1 MMTAQSI
8 PVSSAGG
15 YAAYLESRTV
25 APEQGDYYLGA
36 DGSPAEAPGRWIT
49 DPAALQA
56 LGVTSTDD
64 VTPEDLRALMEGR
77 RPDSPADGEPVWLRP
92 PGSDGS
98 RAGGIDV
105 TFSAPKSVSIV
116 WALAT
121 APHRLQVEA
130 AHRTAVRAA
139 LAHLRDTVP
148 TTTSWSKEKRANIPA
163 IAADLHAAEFLHT
176 TARGV
181 AGEVPDPQLHS
192 HVVITSVQRTDG
204 AVAAV
209 RSRPVLR
216 GAREVGAYY
225 RAALADELRG
235 LGYSIEPAGNDER
248 YFRISGVPADLERTL
263 SKRTE
268 EVHVAAQRFRA
279 EHGREPERGELRS
292 LAVRSRNAKLPQTRG
307 ELDRAWER
315 SADAHGLTRADVDH
329 LQEQV
334 PAAEQAG
341 IWRAEVEPRL
351 TKTSAIFD
359 QRILRTTA
367 LEQAA
372 AAALS
377 PERALALADEL
388 IADRAVLPLADG
400 RLTTAR
406 MRRLETDIQT
416 RVERLAATP
425 AAERAGAEVAT
436 AIAAVEERLGA
447 PLNAEQRA
455 AIECLSSERVGVLVG
470 PAGTGKG
477 AVIDALAQSELAAN
491 RQVVGVAVA
500 GRTSQQLGEASP
512 ALAEHVRT
520 LDSLVASV
528 ERGST
533 TIDTQT
539 TVFVDEAGMGDTERL
554 DKLTRAVEE
563 RGARMILVG
572 DHRQLPSVGAGG
584 MFARLQRVAPTCE
597 LHDVVRTSE
606 PGERD
611 AWAALRAGE
620 PAQAMAHYR
629 DRGRLHF
636 SETRVEAVDTA
647 ARRYDELARDRDH
660 DRVAL
665 MTDASNA
672 EVDALNLRVQALRLR
687 RGELSDPIEKPD
699 SVELL
704 YRGDR
709 VCWTAAMPAFDGPR
723 VENGVRGEIVATD
736 EGSATVRLDGSGRT
750 VEASGEDLALLRL
763 GYASHVY
770 RQQGATVD
778 RAVVVTG
785 GWQTSRETSYVEAS
799 RAREGAEW
807 HVAREELD
815 GDVDAER
822 IDRLAARM
830 RISRTQVPSIA
841 LPVAPNAAAP
851 TPAVEPAPA
860 PPAVEI

>member
-8 PVSSAGG
+8 PASSASG

-25 APEQGDYYLGA
+25 APEQGDYYLGT
-36 DGSPAEAPGRWIT
+36 DGAPAEAPGRWIT
-49 DPAALQA
+49 DPATLQT
-56 LGVTSTDD
+56 LGVTRTDE
-64 VTPEDLRALMEGR
+64 VTPEDLRSLMEGR
-77 RPDSPADGEPVWLRP
+77 RPDSPASGEPAWLRP
-92 PGSDGS
+92 PGSDGR

-116 WALAT
+116 WALAV
-121 APHRLQVEA
+121 APHRLEVEV
-130 AHRTAVRAA
+130 AHRAAVRAA

-148 TTTSWSKEKRANIPA
+148 TTTSWSQERHRNVPA
-163 IAADLHAAEFLHT
+163 LAADLHAAEFVHT

-181 AGEVPDPQLHS
+181 AGELPDPQLHS

-204 AVAAV
+204 AVAAI

-216 GAREVGAYY
+216 AARELGAYY
-225 RAALADELRG
+225 RAALADELRS
-235 LGYSIEPAGNDER
+235 LGYAIESAGSDDR
-248 YFRISGVPADLERTL
+248 YFRIRGVPADVERAF

-292 LAVRSRNAKLPQTRG
+292 LAVRSRSAKLPQTRG

-315 SADAHGLTRADVDH
+315 SADSHGLKAADAERLREHERAT
-329 LQEQV
+329 EQPGV
-334 PAAEQAG
+334 
-341 IWRAEVEPRL
+341 WRAEVEPRL

-359 QRILRTTA
+359 QRVLRTIA

-377 PERALALADEL
+377 PGRALALADQL
-388 IADRAVLPLADG
+388 IADREVLPLADG

-406 MRRLETDIQT
+406 MRRLETDIQA

-425 AAERAGAEVAT
+425 TAERTEPGSA
-436 AIAAVEERLGA
+436 AIVTVEERLGA
-447 PLNAEQRA
+447 PLNAEQREA
-455 AIECLSSERVGVLVG
+455 FDRLSGARVGVLVG

-477 AVIDALAQSELAAN
+477 AVIDALAQSEIDAG

-528 ERGST
+528 QRGGAVV
-533 TIDTQT
+533 DKNT

-563 RGARMILVG
+563 HGARMFLVG

-584 MFARLQRVAPTCE
+584 MFARLQRVAPTSE
-597 LHDVVRTSE
+597 LHEVVRTSE

-636 SETRVEAVDTA
+636 SETRVEAVDA
-647 ARRYDELARDRDH
+647 AAHSYDQLARDRGH
-660 DRVAL
+660 ERVAL

-687 RGELSDPIEKPD
+687 RNELSEPVEKPD

-709 VCWTAAMPAFDGPR
+709 VCWTAAMPVVDGPR
-723 VENGVRGEIVATD
+723 VENGVRGEVIATGD
-736 EGSATVRLDGSGRT
+736 GSATVRIDGSGRT
-750 VEASGEDLALLRL
+750 VEAKGEDLGLLRL

-815 GDVDAER
+815 GEIDAES

-841 LPVAPNAAAP
+841 LPVAPNVAAP
-851 TPAVEPAPA
+851 TPAIEPAPA

>member
-8 PVSSAGG
+8 PASSAGG

-25 APEQGDYYLGA
+25 APEQGDYYLGT
-36 DGSPAEAPGRWIT
+36 DGAPAEALGRWIT
-49 DPAALQA
+49 EPTALQA
-56 LGVTSTDD
+56 LGVTNTDE
-64 VTPEDLRALMEGR
+64 VTPKDLRALMEGR
-77 RPDSPADGEPVWLRP
+77 RPESPADGEPTWLRP
-92 PGSDGS
+92 AGSDGS

-121 APHRLQVEA
+121 EPHRLQVEA
-130 AHRTAVRAA
+130 AHSTAVRAA
-139 LAHLRDTVP
+139 LVHLRDTVP
-148 TTTSWSKEKRANIPA
+148 TTTSWSKERRRNVPA
-163 IAADLHAAEFLHT
+163 LAADLHAAAFLHT

-192 HVVITSVQRTDG
+192 HVVITSVQRADG
-204 AVAAV
+204 AVAAI

-216 GAREVGAYY
+216 GAREAGAYY

-235 LGYSIEPAGNDER
+235 LGYAIEPAGKDDR
-248 YFRISGVPADLERTL
+248 YFRITGVPDELERAF

-268 EVHVAAQRFRA
+268 EVRVAAQRFRA
-279 EHGREPERGELRS
+279 EHGREPQRGELRS
-292 LAVRSRNAKLPQTRG
+292 LAVHSRNAKLHQTRG
-307 ELDRAWER
+307 DLDRAWER
-315 SADAHGLTRADVDH
+315 TADQHGLTRADAEH
-329 LQEQV
+329 LREHEPATEQ
-334 PAAEQAG
+334 PG
-341 IWRAEVEPRL
+341 IWQAEVGPRL

-359 QRILRTTA
+359 QRVLRTVA

-372 AAALS
+372 ATALS
-377 PERALALADEL
+377 PERSLALADHL
-388 IADRAVLPLADG
+388 ITQREILPLADG

-406 MRRLETDIQT
+406 MRRLETDIQA

-425 AAERAGAEVAT
+425 PAEYNGAELAGAIAT
-436 AIAAVEERLGA
+436 VEERLGA
-447 PLNAEQRA
+447 PLNAEQRE
-455 AIECLSSERVGVLVG
+455 AIERLSATRVGVLVG
-470 PAGTGKG
+470 QAGTGKG
-477 AVIDALAQSELAAN
+477 VVIDALAQSELAAG
-491 RQVVGVAVA
+491 RQVAGVAVA

-512 ALAEHVRT
+512 ALAGHVRT
-520 LDSLVASV
+520 LDSFVASV
-528 ERGST
+528 ERGGM
-533 TIDTQT
+533 TIDTNT

-584 MFARLQRVAPTCE
+584 MFARLQRAAPTSE

-606 PGERD
+606 PGERE

-620 PAQAMAHYR
+620 PAKAMAHYR

-636 SETRVEAVDTA
+636 AETRVGAVDAA
-647 ARRYDELARDRDH
+647 ARSYDELTRDRGH

-665 MTDASNA
+665 MTDSSNA

-699 SVELL
+699 SAEHL

-709 VCWTAAMPAFDGPR
+709 VCWTAAMPVFDGPR

-736 EGSATVRLDGSGRT
+736 ERSATVRLDGSQRT
-750 VEASGEDLALLRL
+750 VEAAGEDLGLLRL

-785 GWQTSRETSYVEAS
+785 GWQTSRESSYVEAS

-807 HVAREELD
+807 HVARDELD
-815 GDVDAER
+815 GELDAER
-822 IDRLAARM
+822 VDQLAARM
-830 RISRTQVPSIA
+830 RVSRTQVPSIA
-841 LPVAPNAAAP
+841 LPLATPVAPS
-851 TPAVEPAPA
+851 VELEPSIPAPA
-860 PPAVEI
+860 IEL